1 MLPNDGHSKVAD
13 VGGDILDAGGG
24 RGPLDHGAVV
34 LLVPPYPN
42 RRSKRRRR
50 RLSLVVR
57 LGF

>member
-1 MLPNDGHSKVAD
+1 MPNDGHPKVAD
-13 VGGDILDAGGG
+13 VGGDRLDAGG